1 MTGRMGTAMDM
12 RDAAKNAAKN
22 GIRKLWSWLHDA
34 SWTIGRYA
42 NENRVHCA
50 EMTTWPVA
58 AGNEPRAVA
67 AVARRDHALQSCVLL
82 QFPVRGEA
90 LLVRLADLLRTCIA
104 DRGLERDPL
113 FLLISRCP
121 GSRLS
126 IDRSAYVE
134 FLADRCVYHVAI
146 EAQPD
151 TRVTV
156 ETADFDTVVR
166 LVVEYVAE
174 RLSEKVLL
182 EVAS

>member
-1 MTGRMGTAMDM
+1 M
-12 RDAAKNAAKN
+12 RHAARK
-22 GIRKLWSWLHDA
+22 GLTKLWSWLHDA

-42 NENRVHCA
+42 NENQVYPA
-50 EMTTWPVA
+50 EVA
-58 AGNEPRAVA
+58 AWPAVAKNEPRTALPLT
-67 AVARRDHALQSCVLL
+67 RHDHAAQSGVLL

-90 LLVRLADLLRTCIA
+90 LLVRLADLLRSRIA

-126 IDRSAYVE
+126 IDRTAYVE
-134 FLADRCVYHVAI
+134 FLADRCVYCVAI

-156 ETADFDTVVR
+156 ETTDFDTVVK
-166 LVVEYVAE
+166 LVVQYVAE
-174 RLSEKVLL
+174 RLSEKVFL
-182 EVAS
+182 EAAS

>member
-1 MTGRMGTAMDM
+1 MHIAMNM
-12 RDAAKNAAKN
+12 RDAARN

-42 NENRVHCA
+42 NENKVCSDEVISRAAAAKNDLQPVS
-50 EMTTWPVA
+50 PVA
-58 AGNEPRAVA
+58 GRGHA
-67 AVARRDHALQSCVLL
+67 AQSGILL

-90 LLVRLADLLRTCIA
+90 LLVRLADLLRSRIA
-104 DRGLERDPL
+104 DRRLERDPL
-113 FLLISRCP
+113 LLLISRCP

-134 FLADRCVYHVAI
+134 FLADRCTYYVAI

-156 ETADFDTVVR
+156 ETADFDTVVKF
-166 LVVEYVAE
+166 VVQYVAE

-182 EVAS
+182 EAAS

>member
-1 MTGRMGTAMDM
+1 MHNAMNM
-12 RDAAKNAAKN
+12 RDVARN
-22 GIRKLWSWLHDA
+22 GIRRLWSWLHDA

-42 NENRVHCA
+42 NENQVCSDEVISR
-50 EMTTWPVA
+50 A
-58 AGNEPRAVA
+58 AA
-67 AVARRDHALQSCVLL
+67 AKNDLQPIAGRSHAAQSGILL

-90 LLVRLADLLRTCIA
+90 LLVRLADLLRSRIA

-113 FLLISRCP
+113 LLLISRCP

-134 FLADRCVYHVAI
+134 FLADRCTYYVAI

-156 ETADFDTVVR
+156 ETADFDTVVKF
-166 LVVEYVAE
+166 VVQYVAE

-182 EVAS
+182 EAAS

>member
-1 MTGRMGTAMDM
+1 MGTAMDM
-12 RDAAKNAAKN
+12 RDAARN

-34 SWTIGRYA
+34 SWTIGRHA
-42 NENRVHCA
+42 NENQVRPA
-50 EMTTWPVA
+50 ETTTWPVA
-58 AGNEPRAVA
+58 AKSEPRAVA
-67 AVARRDHALQSCVLL
+67 PAARRDPAMQGGVLL

-90 LLVRLADLLRTCIA
+90 LLVRLADLLRSRIA
-104 DRGLERDPL
+104 DRGLEHDPL
-113 FLLISRCP
+113 LLLISRCP

-156 ETADFDTVVR
+156 ETTDFDTVVR
-166 LVVEYVAE
+166 FVVQYVAE
-174 RLSEKVLL
+174 RLSDKVLL

>member
-1 MTGRMGTAMDM
+1 MGTAMDM
-12 RDAAKNAAKN
+12 RDAA
-22 GIRKLWSWLHDA
+22 RKGLGRLLSWFHDA

-42 NENRVHCA
+42 NENQAYPA
-50 EMTTWPVA
+50 EVA
-58 AGNEPRAVA
+58 ALPAVVKNEPRAA
-67 AVARRDHALQSCVLL
+67 SPITRHDHAAPSGILL

-90 LLVRLADLLRTCIA
+90 LLVRLADLLRSRIA

-113 FLLISRCP
+113 LLLISRCP

-134 FLADRCVYHVAI
+134 FLADRCVYCVAI

-156 ETADFDTVVR
+156 ETTDFDTVVKF
-166 LVVEYVAE
+166 VVQYVAE
-174 RLSEKVLL
+174 RLSEKVFL

>member
-1 MTGRMGTAMDM
+1 MRNAMDM
-12 RDAAKNAAKN
+12 RDAAKT
-22 GIRKLWSWLHDA
+22 GLRKLWSWLHDA

-42 NENRVHCA
+42 NENQVYPA
-50 EMTTWPVA
+50 ERA
-58 AGNEPRAVA
+58 ARPAVTKNEPRAA
-67 AVARRDHALQSCVLL
+67 SSIARHDHAAQSGVLL

-90 LLVRLADLLRTCIA
+90 LLVRLADLLRSRIA

-134 FLADRCVYHVAI
+134 FLADRCVYYVAI

-156 ETADFDTVVR
+156 ETTDFDTVVKF
-166 LVVEYVAE
+166 VVQYVAE
-174 RLSEKVLL
+174 RLSEKVFL
-182 EVAS
+182 EAAS